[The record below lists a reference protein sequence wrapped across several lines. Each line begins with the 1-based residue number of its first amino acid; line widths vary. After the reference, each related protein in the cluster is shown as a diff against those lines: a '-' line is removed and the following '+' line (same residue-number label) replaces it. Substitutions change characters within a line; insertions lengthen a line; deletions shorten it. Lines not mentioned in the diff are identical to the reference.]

1 MKKKIHFNNKKQ
13 IYNKKKNFNN
23 KKKKYF
29 KKYIPIKEKIKKYK
43 IQKKIDKILNF
54 ELEKEA
60 RNLFLLEINSRIEKK
75 TSIFFSNNFL
85 LSDNY
90 FKLNFGR
97 VKKNRLN
104 FNFLIKTY
112 SKMDLY
118 HNIKINL
125 KFDINFLNFLVL
137 NKENIFLKKRWKF
150 FSFFFLRKKI
160 IRNKYKKLRYRI
172 LFNTNLEINI
182 DIFAYIIISKEF
194 FNFPKFLKLKPH
206 YFTNRTNKFVRH
218 FF

>member
-1 MKKKIHFNNKKQ
+1 MKKKVHFNNKKQ
-13 IYNKKKNFNN
+13 IYNKKKNFNK

-97 VKKNRLN
+97 VKKNKLN

-137 NKENIFLKKRWKF
+137 NKENIFLKKR
-150 FSFFFLRKKI
+150 
-160 IRNKYKKLRYRI
+160 
-172 LFNTNLEINI
+172 
-182 DIFAYIIISKEF
+182 
-194 FNFPKFLKLKPH
+194 
-206 YFTNRTNKFVRH
+206 
-218 FF
+218 

>member
-1 MKKKIHFNNKKQ
+1 MKKKIHFNNNKQ
-13 IYNKKKNFNN
+13 IYNKKKNFNK

-75 TSIFFSNNFL
+75 TSIFFSNNFI

-97 VKKNRLN
+97 VKKNKLN

-125 KFDINFLNFLVL
+125 KFDINFLVL
-137 NKENIFLKKRWKF
+137 NK
-150 FSFFFLRKKI
+150 KI
-160 IRNKYKKLRYRI
+160 L
-172 LFNTNLEINI
+172 
-182 DIFAYIIISKEF
+182 
-194 FNFPKFLKLKPH
+194 
-206 YFTNRTNKFVRH
+206 
-218 FF
+218 

>member
-13 IYNKKKNFNN
+13 IYDKKKNYNN
-23 KKKKYF
+23 KKKRYF

-172 LFNTNLEINI
+172 LFNTNLEINL

>member
-1 MKKKIHFNNKKQ
+1 MKKKVHFNNKKQ
-13 IYNKKKNFNN
+13 IYNKKKNFNK

-97 VKKNRLN
+97 VKKNKLN

-172 LFNTNLEINI
+172 LFNTNLEINL

>member
-1 MKKKIHFNNKKQ
+1 MKKKVHFNNKKQ
-13 IYNKKKNFNN
+13 IYNKKKNFNK

-97 VKKNRLN
+97 VKKNKLN

-137 NKENIFLKKRWKF
+137 DKENIFLKKR
-150 FSFFFLRKKI
+150 
-160 IRNKYKKLRYRI
+160 
-172 LFNTNLEINI
+172 
-182 DIFAYIIISKEF
+182 
-194 FNFPKFLKLKPH
+194 
-206 YFTNRTNKFVRH
+206 
-218 FF
+218 

>member
-1 MKKKIHFNNKKQ
+1 
-13 IYNKKKNFNN
+13 
-23 KKKKYF
+23 
-29 KKYIPIKEKIKKYK
+29 
-43 IQKKIDKILNF
+43 
-54 ELEKEA
+54 
-60 RNLFLLEINSRIEKK
+60 
-75 TSIFFSNNFL
+75 
-85 LSDNY
+85 
-90 FKLNFGR
+90 
-97 VKKNRLN
+97 
-104 FNFLIKTY
+104 
-112 SKMDLY
+112 MDLY

-137 NKENIFLKKRWKF
+137 DKENIFLKKRWKF

-172 LFNTNLEINI
+172 LFNTNLEINL

>member
-1 MKKKIHFNNKKQ
+1 MKKKVHFNNKKQ
-13 IYNKKKNFNN
+13 IYNKKKNFNK

-97 VKKNRLN
+97 VKKNKLN

-137 NKENIFLKKRWKF
+137 DKENIFLKKRWKF

-172 LFNTNLEINI
+172 LFNTNLEINL

>member
-1 MKKKIHFNNKKQ
+1 MKKKVHFNNKKQ
-13 IYNKKKNFNN
+13 IYNKKKNFNK

-97 VKKNRLN
+97 VKKNKLN

-160 IRNKYKKLRYRI
+160 ISNKY
-172 LFNTNLEINI
+172 
-182 DIFAYIIISKEF
+182 
-194 FNFPKFLKLKPH
+194 
-206 YFTNRTNKFVRH
+206 
-218 FF
+218 

>member
-23 KKKKYF
+23 KKKKNF

-104 FNFLIKTY
+104 FNFLIKQY
-112 SKMDLY
+112 NDLFI
-118 HNIKINL
+118 HIIK
-125 KFDINFLNFLVL
+125 
-137 NKENIFLKKRWKF
+137 
-150 FSFFFLRKKI
+150 S
-160 IRNKYKKLRYRI
+160 YRC
-172 LFNTNLEINI
+172 NSSTANSS
-182 DIFAYIIISKEF
+182 Y
-194 FNFPKFLKLKPH
+194 
-206 YFTNRTNKFVRH
+206 
-218 FF
+218 

>member
-13 IYNKKKNFNN
+13 IYDKKKNYNN
-23 KKKKYF
+23 KKKRYF

>member
-13 IYNKKKNFNN
+13 IYNKKKNFNK

-97 VKKNRLN
+97 VKKNKLN

-172 LFNTNLEINI
+172 LFNTNLEINL

-206 YFTNRTNKFVRH
+206 YFTNKTNKFVRH

>member
-13 IYNKKKNFNN
+13 IYDKKKNYNN
-23 KKKKYF
+23 KKKRYF

-137 NKENIFLKKRWKF
+137 NKENIFLKKR
-150 FSFFFLRKKI
+150 
-160 IRNKYKKLRYRI
+160 
-172 LFNTNLEINI
+172 
-182 DIFAYIIISKEF
+182 
-194 FNFPKFLKLKPH
+194 
-206 YFTNRTNKFVRH
+206 
-218 FF
+218 

>member
-1 MKKKIHFNNKKQ
+1 MKKKAHFNNKKQ
-13 IYNKKKNFNN
+13 IYNKKKNFNK

-97 VKKNRLN
+97 VKKNKLN

-137 NKENIFLKKRWKF
+137 DKENIFLKKRWKF

-172 LFNTNLEINI
+172 LFNTNLEINL

>member
-1 MKKKIHFNNKKQ
+1 MKKKIHFNNNKQ
-13 IYNKKKNFNN
+13 IYNKKKNFNK

-75 TSIFFSNNFL
+75 TSIFFSNNFI

-97 VKKNRLN
+97 VKKNKLN

-172 LFNTNLEINI
+172 LFNTNLEINL

>member
-1 MKKKIHFNNKKQ
+1 MKKKAHFNNKKQ
-13 IYNKKKNFNN
+13 IYNKKKNFNK

-97 VKKNRLN
+97 VKKNKLN

-125 KFDINFLNFLVL
+125 KFDINFLVL
-137 NKENIFLKKRWKF
+137 NKKILK
-150 FSFFFLRKKI
+150 
-160 IRNKYKKLRYRI
+160 
-172 LFNTNLEINI
+172 INI
-182 DIFAYIIISKEF
+182 K
-194 FNFPKFLKLKPH
+194 N
-206 YFTNRTNKFVRH
+206 
-218 FF
+218 

>member
-97 VKKNRLN
+97 VKKNKLN

-137 NKENIFLKKRWKF
+137 DKENIFLKKR
-150 FSFFFLRKKI
+150 
-160 IRNKYKKLRYRI
+160 
-172 LFNTNLEINI
+172 
-182 DIFAYIIISKEF
+182 
-194 FNFPKFLKLKPH
+194 
-206 YFTNRTNKFVRH
+206 
-218 FF
+218 